1 MIPLDLKWMV
11 GSVYFEGAGAVRQ
24 SDVQK
29 ALFYQVT
36 PGYFPTLRARL
47 IAGRDFD
54 QRDRAGGARV
64 AVVNETFAR
73 SVPRNGSAV
82 GSRFRLSPNDA
93 WIEVVGVVE
102 SGRHVSLSQ
111 GPVMAVYLP
120 REQVSTPGA
129 TVALRS
135 NLSPGDALGFIRHTV
150 AGLDPAVTLYDAGSL
165 GDHLSLQLL
174 PGRTAAAALS
184 GFSLLALLLSATGIY
199 GLVAYA
205 VTRRTREIGIR
216 MAIGA
221 GAADVL
227 RLVMG
232 RVAILLAAGMLAGL
246 AAAALLA
253 PLLLRILFGVA
264 SPSAF
269 SFAAATLA
277 MATAAAAACW
287 VPARRAL
294 AVDPAA
300 ALRSE

>member
-1 MIPLDLKWMV
+1 
-11 GSVYFEGAGAVRQ
+11 
-24 SDVQK
+24 
-29 ALFYQVT
+29 
-36 PGYFPTLRARL
+36 
-47 IAGRDFD
+47 
-54 QRDRAGGARV
+54 
-64 AVVNETFAR
+64 
-73 SVPRNGSAV
+73 
-82 GSRFRLSPNDA
+82 LSPNDA